1 MKPMGR
7 GGNRAPNFTVQ
18 LPWGYRSSKGR
29 LEPTEDAAPKIQ
41 TIFDLAA
48 EGKQPEAIA
57 HEVDVDEL
65 PADRIRSILQDPA
78 YAGVWLTVGDLKPAV
93 SPARWVEAQQAVG
106 GVDKT
111 QATFVEMFGSAPTT
125 G

>member
-1 MKPMGR
+1 MRAMGR

-18 LPWGYRSSKGR
+18 LPWGYRSNKGR
-29 LEPTEDAAPKIQ
+29 LEPTEDAAPKIEK
-41 TIFDLAA
+41 IFDLAA
-48 EGKQPEAIA
+48 AGERPDAIA
-57 HEVDVDEL
+57 QAVDVDEL

-93 SPARWVEAQQAVG
+93 SPARWVEAQDAVG

-111 QATFVEMFGSAPTT
+111 QATFVEMFGTAPTS
-125 G
+125 